1 MTGAPALEMVLDAA
15 TTPARLAFV
24 DLSALLAPVQG
35 AAPTGLPLRYDPVF
49 DRIREARRQ
58 DDASLPQGIWARELK
73 RADWVEVDRVG
84 TTAMVMRGKDLQ
96 VAGWLLEAWIHT
108 HAFAG
113 TRQGFELI
121 FGLADRYWET
131 LHPLPDGT
139 DFGGRI
145 ATIEWVNER
154 LAQAIAEI
162 PVTAPT
168 DHSIRAWT
176 WYEREEVLRVENDQ
190 RRALPKG
197 GKPPQAAGGERGT
210 QFTSES
216 FGVSAEMTPR
226 GFFTDAVEDLS
237 AAITAARA
245 LVMIVDEHCGL
256 EAPSLSQVI
265 DTMTAIRDWMKPMAV
280 SPHAG
285 AAVGQQPVDDAP
297 RLVIEPAEAPTN
309 GERMDSITDA
319 DAGSPGGASGQA
331 PVDHARARAE
341 AYRKLAEAAQTL
353 MRIEPHSPT
362 PYLVR
367 RAIAWGGMSLAEL
380 MRHFI
385 DSGYD
390 LRSLYSMLGMDEGE
404 ER

>member
-1 MTGAPALEMVLDAA
+1 MTGAPALETEHAA
-15 TTPARLAFV
+15 MADGALATPARLAFV
-24 DLSALLAPVQG
+24 DLAALLAPIQDG
-35 AAPTGLPLRYDPVF
+35 APAGMALRYDPVF
-49 DRIREARRQ
+49 DRIREARRE
-58 DDASLPQGIWARELK
+58 DDASLPQGIWARDLK
-73 RADWVEVDRVG
+73 RADWAEVDRVG
-84 TTAMVMRGKDLQ
+84 SAAMVMRGKDLQ
-96 VAGWLLEAWIHT
+96 VGGWLLEAWIRLHG
-108 HAFAG
+108 FAG
-113 TRQGFELI
+113 ARQGFELL
-121 FGLADRYWET
+121 FGLADRYWAA

-139 DFGGRI
+139 DFGARI
-145 ATIEWVNER
+145 ATIEWVNEK
-154 LAQAIAEI
+154 LVATVASI

-168 DHSIRAWT
+168 DDAIRAWT
-176 WYEREEVLRVENDQ
+176 WAERDDVLRHENDQ
-190 RRALPKG
+190 RRLVLAKGAKPPASTDPKG
-197 GKPPQAAGGERGT
+197 A
-210 QFTSES
+210 QFTSDA

-226 GFFTDAVEDLS
+226 PFYTEAVEDLG
-237 AAITAARA
+237 AAISAARA
-245 LVMIVDEHCGL
+245 LVMIVDEWCGT

-285 AAVGQQPVDDAP
+285 AAVGQQPVDEVPAAEP
-297 RLVIEPAEAPTN
+297 EPAGGPTN
-309 GERMDSITDA
+309 GERMDATE
-319 DAGSPGGASGQA
+319 DAGPASPT
-331 PVDHARARAE
+331 DHARARVE

-390 LRSLYSMLGMDEGE
+390 LKSLYSMLGMDEGE